1 MMDDLVLLS
10 GQISKHIENTTKYHH
25 IKNNTKYHHIG
36 NTTTYHHH
44 FFPPRIVV
52 FNKILDPLCTNNV
65 DYMVATVNGGSIFG
79 WANRHKVWRL
89 KDWWMVVREE
99 FSSKITYWKIVNV
112 YPYCTL
118 LVRRW
123 KEPKISSLYES
134 SALAGTP
141 QTRKTWPWDASTC
154 FCLAQC
160 VMLGV
165 FGHHGGLLLAL
176 VERKKFF
183 SK

>member
-1 MMDDLVLLS
+1 MDDLVLLS

-123 KEPKISSLYES
+123 KEPKIFKSLWIIRSCWHTTDSENMTLGCIHMFLFS
-134 SALAGTP
+134 AMCNVGRVWTPWRALAGT
-141 QTRKTWPWDASTC
+141 C
-154 FCLAQC
+154 
-160 VMLGV
+160 
-165 FGHHGGLLLAL
+165 
-176 VERKKFF
+176 RKKEIFF
-183 SK
+183 

>member
-1 MMDDLVLLS
+1 MVVSSFCGGYPLAMSKLINVRYKKVFFWMMDDLVLLS

-89 KDWWMVVREE
+89 KD
-99 FSSKITYWKIVNV
+99 
-112 YPYCTL
+112 
-118 LVRRW
+118 
-123 KEPKISSLYES
+123 
-134 SALAGTP
+134 
-141 QTRKTWPWDASTC
+141 
-154 FCLAQC
+154 
-160 VMLGV
+160 
-165 FGHHGGLLLAL
+165 
-176 VERKKFF
+176 
-183 SK
+183 